1 MENPIINTIRPLL
14 IGCILLV
21 ILSTEAKSQ
30 QYVGLDEK
38 EVLVK
43 LKKETRSFQ
52 QEQRTIEARP
62 NTPLRFSGSRAKDVT
77 IEVLCDS
84 AGICYAEKYICSTE
98 SSALQWQKKILVVK
112 ELGWQKINENQH
124 VSSQDRQRLLEMYKQ
139 DLFWV
144 VQVLRTNWS
153 PLQYQMLFSDQ

>member
-1 MENPIINTIRPLL
+1 MENPILNTIRPLL
-14 IGCILLV
+14 IGCLL
-21 ILSTEAKSQ
+21 LGLLPTEATSQ
-30 QYVGLDEK
+30 QYVGLGEK
-38 EVLVK
+38 DVLGK

-52 QEQRTIEARP
+52 QEQPAIESGST
-62 NTPLRFSGSRAKDVT
+62 TPKRFSGSRAKDVT

-84 AGICYAEKYICSTE
+84 VGICYAEKYICSTE
-98 SSALQWQKKILVVK
+98 RSALQWQKKILAVK
-112 ELGWQKINENQH
+112 EMGWQKLNENQH
-124 VSSQDRQRLLEMYKQ
+124 VSNQDRQRLLEMYKQ